1 MEKNLSE
8 AMLIKQCRPLLN
20 VQEQSIPSKFLNI
33 FIPTNPNLG
42 RLFRGLFWGGG
53 DKITPSKTC

>member
-42 RLFRGLFWGGG
+42 RLFRGLF
-53 DKITPSKTC
+53 